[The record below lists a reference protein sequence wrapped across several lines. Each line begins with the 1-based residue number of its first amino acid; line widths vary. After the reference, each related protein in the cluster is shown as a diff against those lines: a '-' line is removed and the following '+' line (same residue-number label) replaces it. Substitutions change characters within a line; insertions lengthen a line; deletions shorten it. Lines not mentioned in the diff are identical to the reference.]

1 MPCSRRFFS
10 GSEQR
15 GGCGLFTVL
24 ALAGILLLAAPAF
37 AETEQKPV
45 FHSTFMQ
52 LWERHDAWT
61 PSQWDRL
68 CADLAELGV
77 QEIILQW
84 SLLTEPAFYWRLT
97 PDRRAEVP
105 QDRVE
110 PAPAVDLIAQAAQRH
125 GLRILFGLSEDS
137 AWWQEIKNNAD
148 LVDVFLN
155 RLLQDQLALAQTLIE
170 RYGERDLFAGFY
182 IPQEIDDTAWIDAQR
197 RAGLKRHMA
206 RLGHGLHELRPGV
219 EIAVSCFATGRDDP
233 TGFARLLAD
242 LVLAGNL
249 SRILYQDGQGTRAL
263 RSWETEFYLQ
273 ALATEV
279 GKGLARVQ
287 TVVETFTLDSEN
299 QAFAPGPMDRIATQ
313 LRRAYVLTAEKIV
326 AFSIPDYM
334 HPTSGAAAAGLYQ
347 EYREYA
353 GRAPR

>member
-110 PAPAVDLIAQAAQRH
+110 PAPAVDLIAQAAQ
-125 GLRILFGLSEDS
+125 FGWR
-137 AWWQEIKNNAD
+137 AW
-148 LVDVFLN
+148 
-155 RLLQDQLALAQTLIE
+155 LLLALVAVASLRRTWHPLW
-170 RYGERDLFAGFY
+170 Y
-182 IPQEIDDTAWIDAQR
+182 I
-197 RAGLKRHMA
+197 GLGA
-206 RLGHGLHELRPGV
+206 
-219 EIAVSCFATGRDDP
+219 
-233 TGFARLLAD
+233 
-242 LVLAGNL
+242 LAG
-249 SRILYQDGQGTRAL
+249 
-263 RSWETEFYLQ
+263 
-273 ALATEV
+273 
-279 GKGLARVQ
+279 GLGW
-287 TVVETFTLDSEN
+287 L
-299 QAFAPGPMDRIATQ
+299 
-313 LRRAYVLTAEKIV
+313 
-326 AFSIPDYM
+326 
-334 HPTSGAAAAGLYQ
+334 
-347 EYREYA
+347 
-353 GRAPR
+353 

>member
-1 MPCSRRFFS
+1 MLCSRRFFS
-10 GSEQR
+10 GSEQLGGR
-15 GGCGLFTVL
+15 GFFSVL
-24 ALAGILLLAAPAF
+24 ALVGFLVLAAPTF
-37 AETEQKPV
+37 AETERKPV
-45 FHSTFMQ
+45 FYSTFLQ

-61 PSQWDRL
+61 ASQWDQL

-97 PDRRAEVP
+97 PERRSEVP
-105 QDRVE
+105 RDRVE

-125 GLRILFGLSEDS
+125 GLRVLFGLSEDS
-137 AWWQEIKNNAD
+137 AWWLEIKNNAD

-182 IPQEIDDTAWIDAQR
+182 IPQEIDDTAWIDAAR
-197 RAGLKRHMA
+197 RSGLKQHMA

-219 EIAVSCFATGRDDP
+219 DIAVSCFATGRDDP
-233 TGFARLLAD
+233 RGFARLMAD
-242 LVLAGNL
+242 LVLSGNL
-249 SRILYQDGQGTRAL
+249 SRILYQDGQGTKAL
-263 RSWETEFYLQ
+263 RLWESKFYLE

-287 TVVETFTLDSEN
+287 TVVETFTPDSKT
-299 QAFAPGPMDRIATQ
+299 QAFVPGSMDRIATQ
-313 LRRAYVLTAEKIV
+313 LRQAHVITAEKVV

-334 HPTSGAAAAGLYQ
+334 HPTAGADAAALYR

-353 GRAPR
+353 GRDRH